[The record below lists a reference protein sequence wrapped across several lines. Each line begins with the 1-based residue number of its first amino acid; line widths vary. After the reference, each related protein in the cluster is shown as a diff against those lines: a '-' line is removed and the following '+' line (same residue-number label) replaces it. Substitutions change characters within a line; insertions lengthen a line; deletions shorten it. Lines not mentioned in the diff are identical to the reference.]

1 MEILNRKAS
10 FDYNLLDKYE
20 AGIKLNGF
28 EVKSIRQGNCNLN
41 ECVFKGTNK
50 CSKVKCFDYQGI
62 DRIDVIFKE
71 VKNDKD

>member
-1 MEILNRKAS
+1 MVELKIGSRFYYK
-10 FDYNLLDKYE
+10 DK
-20 AGIKLNGF
+20 LC
-28 EVKSIRQGNCNLN
+28 EVVEGGCNLN

>member
-41 ECVFKGTNK
+41 D
-50 CSKVKCFDYQGI
+50 SYI
-62 DRIDVIFKE
+62 IKE
-71 VKNDKD
+71 NLFSQ